1 MSRLLRF
8 LGIANED
15 ADRRASANPI
25 DHIAAELESLPPERA
40 RFFAAFA
47 YVLARV
53 AGADLAVDTSE
64 QGEMRAILERV
75 AGVDAQ
81 DAGLVVEIASAHM
94 EELGGTQNFLVTREI
109 KAMSS
114 PAERVAL
121 LECLFSVAAA
131 DDLIT
136 GDESNEIRNI
146 AIECGLSQ
154 ADIARTRTRFK
165 DKLAEFRRLASER

>member
-15 ADRRASANPI
+15 ADRRAPKNPI
-25 DHIAAELESLPPERA
+25 EHIAGELDSLPPDRA

-53 AGADLAVDTSE
+53 AGADLAVKDSE
-64 QGEMRAILERV
+64 HGEMRAILERV
-75 AGVDAQ
+75 AGLNADDAK
-81 DAGLVVEIASAHM
+81 LVVEIASSHM
-94 EELGGTQNFLVTREI
+94 EELGGTQNYLVTREF

-121 LECLFSVAAA
+121 LECLYSVAAA

-136 GDESNEIRNI
+136 GDESTEIRNI
-146 AIECGLSQ
+146 ALECGLSQ
-154 ADIARTRTRFK
+154 EDILRTRVQFK
-165 DKLAEFRRLASER
+165 DRLAEFRRLTGER